1 VSGFDHPP
9 VRSAEQESPQTAARN
24 ARYGMILFVAY
35 LLLYAGFM
43 LLNAFQPAVMDA
55 IPFAGI
61 NLAIVYGFGLIGAA
75 LLLALVYGWICRSP
89 APLTPT
95 PLPQGERGK
104 ENIPLARRQRGEG
117 REERA

>member
-1 VSGFDHPP
+1 MGGFDHPP
-9 VRSAEQESPQTAARN
+9 EQSVEQDSAQTVARN
-24 ARYGMILFVAY
+24 ARYGMILFAVY

-43 LLNAFQPAVMDA
+43 LLNAFEPAVMDV
-55 IPFAGI
+55 IPFGGI

-89 APLTPT
+89 APLTPST
-95 PLPQGERGK
+95 LPQGERS
-104 ENIPLARRQRGEG
+104 EG